1 MTQTNE
7 TNCILARD
15 CAHAGWPA
23 KCTDRCPH
31 FAQLHSATG
40 RHTRAGL
47 PAKYALT
54 TLADAPPRADQPE
67 VYGAIDRVVASFSR
81 QFDAKPAIKSLSEHI
96 ERYCGT
102 TLNKLTTA
110 ELARALFVGYT
121 VELTE
126 AEKHEKVKE
135 AYYGYKLGTA

>member
-1 MTQTNE
+1 MTE
-7 TNCILARD
+7 KIKL
-15 CAHAGWPA
+15 
-23 KCTDRCPH
+23 
-31 FAQLHSATG
+31 
-40 RHTRAGL
+40 TREQ
-47 PAKYALT
+47 
-54 TLADAPPRADQPE
+54 ADALEMLME
-67 VYGAIDRVVASFSR
+67 VYGPDEIIA
-81 QFDAKPAIKSLSEHI
+81 EHI

-135 AYYGYKLGTA
+135 AYYGYKLGTAYSTQAEHYIRGISDTLDILEIKIEGVNA